1 MDFFLEIWQ
10 TISKN
15 RSRSLLTAFGVFW
28 GMLMLI
34 VLQGGG
40 NALTQSFMSDSKDV
54 SSNSGHMWAQ
64 PTSVPYAG
72 FQTGRRWEIEYA
84 DIEVIREKVS
94 SLAAIS
100 PGLSAGTLTVSNG
113 AHHQN
118 YSVEGITP
126 DVRLTEAITVQYGR
140 DISAIDLQEQ
150 RKVCV
155 IGSQV
160 RKVIFPDNENPV
172 GRYILCGSMYLQVV
186 GVLKEVTSEWTKSVN
201 EQVQM
206 PLTTL
211 QRMQHKGNGIDYMTI
226 VSKPDV
232 PAAQTIEQVAAVLKQ
247 RHQISPEDKK
257 AVGSF
262 DMSSIFKIVNAIAMG
277 IYALIW
283 IIGLGT
289 LISGAV
295 GVSNIMLVTV
305 RERTKEIGVRR
316 AIGASPWLIARQI
329 MAESIVLTSMA
340 GVIGIM
346 AGVGILAVAEKVLV
360 LKQVEIQNIQVSF
373 TIAIVCLIIIIM
385 VGALAGLMP
394 ALRALKVKPIEA
406 LNEE

>member
-15 RSRSLLTAFGVFW
+15 RSRSILTAFGVFW
-28 GMLMLI
+28 GMLMLL
-34 VLQGGG
+34 VLLGGG
-40 NALTQSFMSDSKDV
+40 NALTQSFMGNTEGISA
-54 SSNSGHMWAQ
+54 NSGHMWAQ

-84 DIEVIREKVS
+84 DIEVIRDKVS
-94 SLAAIS
+94 SVEAIA
-100 PGLSAGTLTVSNG
+100 PCLTAGSLTISNG
-113 AHHQN
+113 SHHES

-126 DVRLTEAITVQYGR
+126 DLRLSEAVSLEAGR
-140 DISAIDLQEQ
+140 DISNIDLMER

-160 RKVIFPDNENPV
+160 RKVIFPDDDNPV
-172 GRYILCGSMYLQVV
+172 GKYILCGSMYMQVV
-186 GVLKEVTSEWTKSVN
+186 GVLQEATAEWSKSVN
-201 EQVQM
+201 EQVQV

-211 QRMQHKGNGIDYMTI
+211 QRMHRKGNSIDYMTV
-226 VSKPDV
+226 VSKHDV
-232 PAAQTIEQVAAVLKQ
+232 PAAQTIEQVTAVLKQ
-247 RHQISPEDKK
+247 LHQISPEDKK

-262 DMSSIFKIVNAIAMG
+262 DMSSVFKMINAIATG

-283 IIGLGT
+283 LIGLGT

-329 MAESIVLTSMA
+329 LTESIVLTAMA
-340 GVIGIM
+340 GIIGIM
-346 AGVGILAVAEKVLV
+346 AGVGILAITEKVLV
-360 LKQVEIQNIQVSF
+360 MMDTKVQNIQVSF
-373 TIAIVCLIIIIM
+373 TIAVVCLLVIVI

>member
-10 TISKN
+10 TITKN
-15 RSRSLLTAFGVFW
+15 RSRSILTAFGVFW
-28 GMLMLI
+28 GMLMLL
-34 VLQGGG
+34 VLLGGG
-40 NALTQSFMSDSKDV
+40 NALTQSFMSDTKGISA
-54 SSNSGHMWAQ
+54 NSAHMWSQ

-72 FQTGRRWEIEYA
+72 FQTGRQWEIAYS
-84 DIEVIREKVS
+84 DIEIIRERVNS
-94 SLAAIS
+94 IEAIAPCLTAGSLTI
-100 PGLSAGTLTVSNG
+100 SNG
-113 AHHQN
+113 AHHQS

-126 DVRLTEAITVQYGR
+126 DVRLSQAVTLEHGR
-140 DISAIDLQEQ
+140 DISAIDLLEQ

-160 RKVIFPDNENPV
+160 RKVIFPDDDNPV
-172 GRYILCGSMYLQVV
+172 GCYILCGSMYMQVV
-186 GVLKEVTSEWTKSVN
+186 GVLKEASSEWSKSVN
-201 EQVQM
+201 EQVHI

-211 QRMQHKGNGIDYMTI
+211 QRMNRKGDDIDYLVV

-247 RHQISPEDKK
+247 LHQISPEDKK

-262 DMSSIFKIVNAIAMG
+262 DMSSVFKMINAVSMG

-283 IIGLGT
+283 LIGLGT

-329 MAESIVLTSMA
+329 MAESVVLTSMA
-340 GVIGIM
+340 GVLGIM
-346 AGVGILAVAEKVLV
+346 AGVGILAVTERVLV
-360 LKQVEIQNIQVSF
+360 QMDVKIQNIQVSF
-373 TIAIVCLIIIIM
+373 SIAVVCLLVIVL